1 MFFLTYAYAQTAAT
15 GTEAAAGSPPGWMQF
30 VPIVFMIAVFYFLVM
45 RPQAKKAKDHQ
56 SFITNL
62 KRGDQVVTDSGI
74 LGRIEGMT
82 EAVITLEIAE
92 GTRIKILKSRI
103 LGSQAAAVAV
113 TSKSTSNTEVKA

>member
-1 MFFLTYAYAQTAAT
+1 MFLMFLTNAFAQTAAT
-15 GTEAAAGSPPGWMQF
+15 PETAAAPPGWMQF

-45 RPQAKKAKDHQ
+45 RPQAKKAKEHQ
-56 SFITNL
+56 DFIGNL

-82 EAVITLEIAE
+82 DSVITLEIAE

-103 LGSQAAAVAV
+103 LGSQAAAVAAPG
-113 TSKSTSNTEVKA
+113 KSTPNAEVKA